1 LSAALSVKQVSG
13 ETVALE
19 GELTFTTVP
28 AAHERLREI
37 LDGRSRLV
45 LDLASVGRADSAS
58 LALLVELQRE
68 ARERGVEL
76 QMTGMPDQLMRLAR
90 LSGVD
95 SLLTAGASGRGN
107 PG

>member
-1 LSAALSVKQVSG
+1 MSAALSVNQVSE
-13 ETVALE
+13 ETVSLE

-28 AAHERLREI
+28 AAYERLRDV
-37 LDGRSRLV
+37 LDGRERLV

-76 QMTGMPDQLMRLAR
+76 EMTGMPDPLMRLAR

-95 SLLTAGASGRGN
+95 SLLTAGAPGRGN